1 MEEILEQLK
10 GCSIQQLQQVI
21 AQAQQLIGEKEQQAQ
36 RQAQLERERLERERM
51 EQERRRQEEIAQ
63 LQERLRQLQGE
74 QTPPPPPPAPTQQ
87 QPQPVYSMISCPHC
101 HQLVPSDSR
110 FCTACG
116 GPLGGTPGYTHRK
129 AEGTKQQ
136 PTQQSTQNMVAQPT
150 PNGTQVEHLDGTM
163 TKWDVWTGEYDVFG
177 WRDVKMI
184 APEEAKK
191 QACYLKI
198 TARRI
203 LFSTESLLK
212 ARART
217 TAFGALGN
225 MLVEEKGKPWV
236 SIPLPAVRSCVLTGK
251 KEMRIQADQDY
262 VFTTS
267 KAKDIYEALQKLIGQ
282 QGN

>member
-10 GCSIQQLQQVI
+10 GCSIQQLQEVM
-21 AQAQQLIGEKEQQAQ
+21 AQAQRLITEKEQEVQ
-36 RQAQLERERLERERM
+36 RQARLERERMERERM

-74 QTPPPPPPAPTQQ
+74 QTPPPPPAPPQE
-87 QPQPVYSMISCPHC
+87 QPQPVYSMVSCPHC
-101 HQLVPSDSR
+101 HQLIPSDSR
-110 FCTACG
+110 LCTACG
-116 GPLGGTPGYTHRK
+116 KQLGEAVTYTYRGAK
-129 AEGTKQQ
+129 AAAQQ
-136 PTQQSTQNMVAQPT
+136 PVQQSIHNTVAQPT
-150 PNGTQVEHLDGTM
+150 QDGTQVEHLDGTLS
-163 TKWDVWTGEYDVFG
+163 KWDTWAGEYEVFS
-177 WRDVKMI
+177 WRDVKMT
-184 APEEAKK
+184 APEEGKK

-236 SIPLPAVRSCVLTGK
+236 SIPLPAVRSYALTGK

-267 KAKDIYEALQKLIGQ
+267 KAKDIHEALQKLIGQ
-282 QGN
+282 QGS

>member
-10 GCSIQQLQQVI
+10 GCSIQQLQEVM
-21 AQAQQLIGEKEQQAQ
+21 AQAQRLITEKEQEVQ
-36 RQAQLERERLERERM
+36 RQARLERERMERERM

-74 QTPPPPPPAPTQQ
+74 QTPPPPPAPPQE
-87 QPQPVYSMISCPHC
+87 QPQPVYSMVSCPHC
-101 HQLVPSDSR
+101 HQLIPSGSH

-116 GPLGGTPGYTHRK
+116 KDLNETPTYTYRGAK
-129 AEGTKQQ
+129 TAAQQ
-136 PTQQSTQNMVAQPT
+136 PVQQSIHNTVAQPT
-150 PNGTQVEHLDGTM
+150 QDGTQVEHLDGTLS
-163 TKWDVWTGEYDVFG
+163 KWDVWTGEYDVFG
-177 WRDVKMI
+177 WRDVKML
-184 APEEAKK
+184 APEEGKK

-236 SIPLPAVRSCVLTGK
+236 SIPLPAVRSYALTGK

-267 KAKDIYEALQKLIGQ
+267 KAKDIHEALQKLIGQ
-282 QGN
+282 QGS

>member
-10 GCSIQQLQQVI
+10 GCSIQQLQEVM
-21 AQAQQLIGEKEQQAQ
+21 AQAQRLITEKEQEVQ
-36 RQAQLERERLERERM
+36 RQARLERERMERERM

-74 QTPPPPPPAPTQQ
+74 QTPPPPPPAPPQEQTQQ
-87 QPQPVYSMISCPHC
+87 VYSMVSCPHC
-101 HQLVPSDSR
+101 HQLIPSDSR
-110 FCTACG
+110 LCTACG
-116 GPLGGTPGYTHRK
+116 KQLGEAVTYTYRGAK
-129 AEGTKQQ
+129 AAAQQ
-136 PTQQSTQNMVAQPT
+136 PVQQSIHNTVAQPT
-150 PNGTQVEHLDGTM
+150 QDGTQVEHLDGTLS
-163 TKWDVWTGEYDVFG
+163 KWDTWAGEYEVFG
-177 WRDVKMI
+177 WRDVKMT
-184 APEEAKK
+184 APEEGKK

-203 LFSTESLLK
+203 LFSSESLLK

-236 SIPLPAVRSCVLTGK
+236 SIPLPAVRSYALTGK

-267 KAKDIYEALQKLIGQ
+267 KAKDIHEALQKLIGQ
-282 QGN
+282 QGS